1 MIQNQNQNQTKMDFE
16 REKHLSQVGLE
27 NQKLDV
33 QRQKI
38 AAEDRRT
45 TQELKTSRIAT
56 EKKKKESDKKK

>member
-1 MIQNQNQNQTKMDFE
+1 MDFE